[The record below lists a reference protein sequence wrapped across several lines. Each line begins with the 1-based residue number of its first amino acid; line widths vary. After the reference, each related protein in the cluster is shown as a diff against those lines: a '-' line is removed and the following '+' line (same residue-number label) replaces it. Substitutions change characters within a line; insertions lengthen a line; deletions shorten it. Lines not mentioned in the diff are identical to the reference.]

1 MPGRQGNEISA
12 LPFSAPFFTAAFQKL
27 MVWLIEP
34 RRRRKMFYCYR
45 WKHFVLVS
53 EAPTLLC
60 GLRASQI
67 LKSLLLLQYIRG
79 LLYDFSWG
87 VGGVYSD
94 KSSCCSSDSN
104 SYIEE
109 GSESASHLRLNCKNK
124 QTKKI
129 SHLLLS
135 VIHVTCLR
143 PTRPCLQCS
152 WPRKWRFQIIFTLS
166 SLYIFSFLIVD
177 W

>member
-109 GSESASHLRLNCKNK
+109 GSESASHLRLNCKK
-124 QTKKI
+124 QTNQKNQPSVVIRHTCDLLETHSPLFAVFMAKKVKV
-129 SHLLLS
+129 SDY
-135 VIHVTCLR
+135 IHTFVT
-143 PTRPCLQCS
+143 
-152 WPRKWRFQIIFTLS
+152 
-166 SLYIFSFLIVD
+166 LYF
-177 W
+177 